1 MTAELIRIAPAE
13 WPGLA
18 GFLVDWNR
26 RSDGTVH
33 CLHAQNGHDVASHAA
48 ELAAL
53 SPDAA
58 AFWALRDG
66 GHLQAVVGCEF
77 DLSLERAWVR
87 GPLWNDARVADV
99 LLATVGPALETALP
113 AIRHFDAFPTLASE
127 PLNAWLAAAGYAP
140 LQVHTLLRAPI
151 GLPRSGAA
159 ANVRRAASSDI
170 PAASALHQALFP
182 SAYIAEADL
191 VRGLQATDC
200 ALFVSTDDDGKLSG
214 YLFVQDAPAEQEAY
228 IDYVGVDAA
237 QRGRGLGRALLDA
250 AARWGAA
257 RGRGHLALTVRED
270 RRSALELY
278 RRSGFTEVSSARHWR
293 RTVEPPTARTDPHE
307 RG

>member
-1 MTAELIRIAPAE
+1 VTAELLRIAPAE

-18 GFLVDWNR
+18 GFIVDCNR
-26 RSDGTVH
+26 RADGGAH
-33 CLHAQNGHDVASHAA
+33 CLHARHGNDAASHAA

-66 GHLQAVVGCEF
+66 GDLQAVVGCEF
-77 DLSLERAWVR
+77 DSSLQRAWVR
-87 GPLWNDARVADV
+87 GPLWNDRRAADV
-99 LLATVGPALETALP
+99 LLTRVGPALEAALP
-113 AIRHFDAFPTLASE
+113 LIRHFDAFAALSSE
-127 PLNAWLAAAGYAP
+127 PLNGWLAAAGYAP

-151 GLPRSGAA
+151 VAPQSGDAID
-159 ANVRRAASSDI
+159 VRRATLSDV

-182 SAYIAEADL
+182 AAYVTEADL
-191 VRGLQATDC
+191 VRGLQAADC
-200 ALFVSTDDDGKLSG
+200 TLLVTADDAGLSG
-214 YLFVQDAPAEQEAY
+214 YLFMQDAPADQEAY
-228 IDYVGVDAA
+228 VDYVGVDAA
-237 QRGRGLGRALLDA
+237 RRGRGLGRALLDA

-278 RRSGFTEVSSARHWR
+278 RRSGFAEVSSARHWR
-293 RTVEPPTARTDPHE
+293 RTVAEPTARTEPHE
-307 RG
+307 RR